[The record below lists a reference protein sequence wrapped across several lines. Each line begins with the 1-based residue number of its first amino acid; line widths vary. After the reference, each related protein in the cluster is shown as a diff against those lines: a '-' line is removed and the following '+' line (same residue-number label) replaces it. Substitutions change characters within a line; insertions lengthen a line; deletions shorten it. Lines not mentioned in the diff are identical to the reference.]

1 METFKRFKV
10 FITFFRNRIL
20 LCKIEKMNI
29 KIENKSDEVKK
40 LGYERENWAFKAY
53 FCNYQQDTYMVI
65 VL

>member
-1 METFKRFKV
+1 
-10 FITFFRNRIL
+10 
-20 LCKIEKMNI
+20 MNN

-53 FCNYQQDTYMVI
+53 FCDYQQNTYIEI